1 MAVPSKRLKT
11 MAPRH
16 SRSLDSRLR
25 RSLGLAVVTGSVVAL
40 SSACGPDEGGA
51 EGTIER
57 DVFIATY
64 VDLRVSALQTDSQR
78 VSEALRDSLLTH
90 HGVTVEQLLHFAE
103 ANADRIAF
111 MRDVWADVESE
122 LDRPPDEGS

>member
-1 MAVPSKRLKT
+1 MQTMVPSL
-11 MAPRH
+11 
-16 SRSLDSRLR
+16 SRSFDSRLR
-25 RSLGLAVVTGSVVAL
+25 RSLGLAVVTGAVVGL
-40 SSACGPDEGGA
+40 TSACGPDEGGA

-78 VSEALRDSLLTH
+78 VSEPMRDSLLAH
-90 HGVTVEQLLHFAE
+90 HGVTVEQLMHFAE
-103 ANADRIAF
+103 ANADRVAF
-111 MRDVWADVESE
+111 MRDVWAEVESE